1 MVHVGRLGHDVALG
15 DLVTSV
21 DDVTLMMLVHHVTL
35 SISWNDGA
43 RCHIGMWHLCIM

>member
-21 DDVTLMMLVHHVTL
+21 DDVTLVHHVTL
-35 SISWNDGA
+35 SISGDNGT
-43 RCHIGMWHLCIM
+43 M